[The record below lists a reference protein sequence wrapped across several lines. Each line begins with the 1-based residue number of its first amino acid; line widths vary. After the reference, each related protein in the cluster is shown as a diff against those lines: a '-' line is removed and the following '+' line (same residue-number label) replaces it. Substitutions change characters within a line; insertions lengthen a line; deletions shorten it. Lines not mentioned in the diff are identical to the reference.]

1 MLAHESVGLWET
13 GGGGGGGEKKELSG
27 RPLTVLNPNPNP
39 NPNPGTSETEFI
51 FVAQQAD

>member
-27 RPLTVLNPNPNP
+27 RPLTVLEP
-39 NPNPGTSETEFI
+39 
-51 FVAQQAD
+51 